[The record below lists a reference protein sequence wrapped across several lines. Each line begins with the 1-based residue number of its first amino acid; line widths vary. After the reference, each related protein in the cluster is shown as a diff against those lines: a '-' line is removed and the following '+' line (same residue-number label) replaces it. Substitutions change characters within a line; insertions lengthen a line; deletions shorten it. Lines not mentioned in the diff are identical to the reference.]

1 MKKFSFLISMVVLF
15 SLLSACASNESPPTS
30 DTDNIAAM
38 VAGTFSAIPTITS
51 LPPETFTPEASSTP
65 SIQCKGHLTGII
77 LTMPNHSWSCSNFIS
92 DNEREGI
99 EVSSQVF
106 DVKVSYNIA
115 RGLFCEPNKQNED
128 CVVTPFYENSM
139 VKLDLYTLSGESKEI
154 FGHVQRNEGYILIS
168 IKYLNME
175 TKELTKTEMD
185 ELFQFIDA
193 ITFENK

>member
-1 MKKFSFLISMVVLF
+1 MVVLF

-30 DTDNIAAM
+30 DTDNIATM